1 MDHVVWRSGTMI
13 VGVMFCLGMAAS
25 AQQPSLPP
33 AQAIQQST
41 PPAELVAKVVEREL
55 HAPGDGHFMYREWRQ
70 ASEGTK
76 VREVIE
82 TGAGAVARLIAINDQ
97 PLTPQ
102 QGAEEDTRLQ
112 NLLQHPELQKQK
124 EKDQRQDD
132 EEVSKMFRELPKA
145 FLYNY
150 EGVEQGQAGELLRLK
165 FVPNPRYQPP
175 SRETSVYK
183 AMSGK
188 LWVAVPEYRLARI
201 QATLFRDV
209 KFGWGILG
217 HLDKGGHFYI
227 EQSKI
232 VAERW
237 DVTYQNIQFNG
248 KALLFKNI
256 SQHEVG
262 RLSDYHRVP
271 DNLTLAQGIEM
282 LKKNSSQM
290 AANHNQDESR

>member
-1 MDHVVWRSGTMI
+1 MDHVICRLGAVI
-13 VGVMFCLGMAAS
+13 VGVMSCLGMAAG
-25 AQQPSLPP
+25 AQPPSLPP

-55 HAPGDGHFMYREWRQ
+55 RATGGGHFMYREWHQ
-70 ASEGTK
+70 AADGVK
-76 VREVIE
+76 VKEVIE
-82 TGAGAVARLIAINDQ
+82 TGAGDVARLIAINDQ
-97 PLTPQ
+97 PLTPPQ
-102 QGAEEDTRLQ
+102 RAEEDARLQ
-112 NLLQHPELQKQK
+112 NLVRHPELQKQK
-124 EKDQRQDD
+124 KKEQRQDD
-132 EEVSKMFRELPKA
+132 EQVSKMFRELPKA
-145 FLYNY
+145 FLYDY
-150 EGVEQGQAGELLRLK
+150 EGVEQGQSGELIRLK

-175 SRETSVYK
+175 SREISVYK

-201 QATLFRDV
+201 EATLFRDMH
-209 KFGWGILG
+209 FGWGILG
-217 HLDKGGHFYI
+217 HLDKGGHFCI

-232 VAERW
+232 TPTRW

-248 KALLFKNI
+248 KVLLFKNI

-262 RLSDYHRVP
+262 RLSDYRRVP

-282 LKKNSSQM
+282 LKKNSGQM